1 MSQSQ
6 RIVAAT
12 KQALREHGL
21 TYADVAAHIDLSEA
35 SVKRM
40 FAQERFSLERLEAVA
55 GLMEL
60 ELGELV
66 QKAEAMDPLPREL
79 TIDQEQS
86 LVQRPEMLM
95 VLYLLLNNY
104 DLDRIV
110 AEYRIERPQ
119 GVLILRELERLGVL
133 EHRPGDRIRLLVSR
147 NLSWRRDGPIR
158 EFIDGR
164 VLREFL
170 GGDFDGASESY
181 HFVSGLVTPEGLERL
196 QGEIERLIRRF
207 NEQIQGDSERS
218 PDRRTGSSLMVA
230 LRPWR
235 FSLFAEYERSGTG

>member
-21 TYADVAAHIDLSEA
+21 TYADVAAHLDLSEA

-40 FAQERFSLERLEAVA
+40 FARERFSLERLEAIA

-60 ELGELV
+60 DLGELV
-66 QKAEAMDPLPREL
+66 ATAEAMDPQPREL
-79 TIDQEQS
+79 TIEQEQR
-86 LVQRPEMLM
+86 LVERPELLM
-95 VLYLLLNNY
+95 VLYLLLNDY

-110 AEYRIERPQ
+110 ADYRLDRPR
-119 GVLILRELERLGVL
+119 GILLLRELERLGVL
-133 EHRPGDRIRLLVSR
+133 EHRPGDRVRLLVSR
-147 NLSWRRDGPIR
+147 HLSWRRDGPIR

-170 GGDFDGASESY
+170 GGRFDGPGESY
-181 HFVSGLVTPEGLERL
+181 HFVSGLVSPEGLERL
-196 QGEIERLIRRF
+196 QGEIERLVRRF
-207 NEQIQGDSERS
+207 NEQVQGDSER
-218 PDRRTGSSLMVA
+218 PLERRLGSSLMVA

-235 FSLFAEYERSGTG
+235 FSLFAEYERTEED